1 MGESNIAKTHESI
14 KQRQHALEQAKVAMD
29 KAKHALGLAHKAGLV
44 SAADAAKHMMQV
56 TSMVVDKAAAKVAE
70 EEAKKESYTKEI
82 KLVESEVV
90 KKEAELKAARG
101 VQVIETPGAAAADE
115 AQQAQKKAAK
125 IEMEAQQIITEA
137 KKEEGKAV

>member
-1 MGESNIAKTHESI
+1 MG
-14 KQRQHALEQAKVAMD
+14 
-29 KAKHALGLAHKAGLV
+29 HALGLAHKAGLV

-56 TSMVVDKAAAKVAE
+56 TSMVVDRAAAKVAE

-101 VQVIETPGAAAADE
+101 VQVVETPGAAAAE
-115 AQQAQKKAAK
+115 KALEVVQQ
-125 IEMEAQQIITEA
+125 EMRRVRLNLLLQ
-137 KKEEGKAV
+137 